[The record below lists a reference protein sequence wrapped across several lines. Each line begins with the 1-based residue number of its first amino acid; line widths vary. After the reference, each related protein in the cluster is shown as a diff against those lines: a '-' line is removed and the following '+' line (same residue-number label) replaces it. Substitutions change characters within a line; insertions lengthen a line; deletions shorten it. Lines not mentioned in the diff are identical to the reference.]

1 MRMIKTYEG
10 MTMNCDVIATI
21 QSVFMNI
28 TTGSI
33 SEMVDDGFDPDNLEF
48 AVTAFTTFGDEIVLA
63 VYATEEERDYARY
76 KLENWLV
83 YDVGSY
89 YTMTE
94 RKLRRFFTMK
104 KMIVTEYSRPIMLNK
119 VKEFVQRTMYLAENK
134 VIPYAVF
141 ALLDSGEMVNI
152 GNFNDADTA
161 EIIRIILDIFAED
174 KKAVFDV
181 NLEVFG
187 IRNFLEMLRYVS
199 ADSDSVYRIMINE
212 LKQQLKSGELD
223 VNFS

>member
-1 MRMIKTYEG
+1 ME
-10 MTMNCDVIATI
+10 
-21 QSVFMNI
+21 
-28 TTGSI
+28 
-33 SEMVDDGFDPDNLEF
+33 
-48 AVTAFTTFGDEIVLA
+48 
-63 VYATEEERDYARY
+63 
-76 KLENWLV
+76 
-83 YDVGSY
+83 
-89 YTMTE
+89 
-94 RKLRRFFTMK
+94 

-134 VIPYAVF
+134 VIPYTVF

-199 ADSDSVYRIMINE
+199 ADSETLYQTLVSD
-212 LKQQLKSGELD
+212 LKRQLKSGELD
-223 VNFS
+223 VSFT

>member
-1 MRMIKTYEG
+1 MM
-10 MTMNCDVIATI
+10 
-21 QSVFMNI
+21 Q
-28 TTGSI
+28 
-33 SEMVDDGFDPDNLEF
+33 
-48 AVTAFTTFGDEIVLA
+48 
-63 VYATEEERDYARY
+63 
-76 KLENWLV
+76 
-83 YDVGSY
+83 
-89 YTMTE
+89 
-94 RKLRRFFTMK
+94 
-104 KMIVTEYSRPIMLNK
+104 K
-119 VKEFVQRTMYLAENK
+119 VKEFTQRTMFLADER

-199 ADSDSVYRIMINE
+199 ADSDSAYRILINE
-212 LKQQLKSGELD
+212 LKQQRKSGELD
-223 VNFS
+223 VSFS

>member
-1 MRMIKTYEG
+1 ME
-10 MTMNCDVIATI
+10 
-21 QSVFMNI
+21 
-28 TTGSI
+28 
-33 SEMVDDGFDPDNLEF
+33 
-48 AVTAFTTFGDEIVLA
+48 
-63 VYATEEERDYARY
+63 
-76 KLENWLV
+76 
-83 YDVGSY
+83 
-89 YTMTE
+89 
-94 RKLRRFFTMK
+94 

-187 IRNFLEMLRYVS
+187 IKKFLEMLRYVS
-199 ADSDSVYRIMINE
+199 ADIETLYQTLVSD
-212 LKQQLKSGELD
+212 LKRQLKSGELD
-223 VNFS
+223 VSFT

>member
-1 MRMIKTYEG
+1 ME
-10 MTMNCDVIATI
+10 
-21 QSVFMNI
+21 
-28 TTGSI
+28 
-33 SEMVDDGFDPDNLEF
+33 
-48 AVTAFTTFGDEIVLA
+48 
-63 VYATEEERDYARY
+63 
-76 KLENWLV
+76 
-83 YDVGSY
+83 
-89 YTMTE
+89 
-94 RKLRRFFTMK
+94 

-119 VKEFVQRTMYLAENK
+119 VKEFVQRTMYLAEDK

-152 GNFNDADTA
+152 GNFDDADTA

-199 ADSDSVYRIMINE
+199 ADSETLYQTLVSD
-212 LKQQLKSGELD
+212 LKRQLKSGELD
-223 VNFS
+223 VSFS

>member
-28 TTGSI
+28 ATGSI
-33 SEMVDDGFDPDNLEF
+33 SEMVDDSFDPDTLEF
-48 AVTAFTTFGDEIVLA
+48 AVTAFTTLGDEIVLA

-94 RKLRRFFTMK
+94 NNGGFYYGKNDRNR
-104 KMIVTEYSRPIMLNK
+104 
-119 VKEFVQRTMYLAENK
+119 VQQTDY
-134 VIPYAVF
+134 
-141 ALLDSGEMVNI
+141 
-152 GNFNDADTA
+152 DA
-161 EIIRIILDIFAED
+161 
-174 KKAVFDV
+174 K
-181 NLEVFG
+181 G
-187 IRNFLEMLRYVS
+187 
-199 ADSDSVYRIMINE
+199 
-212 LKQQLKSGELD
+212 
-223 VNFS
+223 

>member
-1 MRMIKTYEG
+1 ME
-10 MTMNCDVIATI
+10 
-21 QSVFMNI
+21 
-28 TTGSI
+28 
-33 SEMVDDGFDPDNLEF
+33 
-48 AVTAFTTFGDEIVLA
+48 
-63 VYATEEERDYARY
+63 
-76 KLENWLV
+76 
-83 YDVGSY
+83 
-89 YTMTE
+89 
-94 RKLRRFFTMK
+94 
-104 KMIVTEYSRPIMLNK
+104 KMIVTEYGRPIMLNK

-199 ADSDSVYRIMINE
+199 ADSETLYHTLVSD
-212 LKQQLKSGELD
+212 LKRQLKSGELN
-223 VNFS
+223 VSFT

>member
-1 MRMIKTYEG
+1 ME
-10 MTMNCDVIATI
+10 
-21 QSVFMNI
+21 
-28 TTGSI
+28 
-33 SEMVDDGFDPDNLEF
+33 
-48 AVTAFTTFGDEIVLA
+48 
-63 VYATEEERDYARY
+63 
-76 KLENWLV
+76 
-83 YDVGSY
+83 
-89 YTMTE
+89 
-94 RKLRRFFTMK
+94 

-161 EIIRIILDIFAED
+161 EN

-199 ADSDSVYRIMINE
+199 ADSEALYHTLVSD
-212 LKQQLKSGELD
+212 LKRQLKSGELD
-223 VNFS
+223 VSFT

>member
-1 MRMIKTYEG
+1 ME
-10 MTMNCDVIATI
+10 
-21 QSVFMNI
+21 
-28 TTGSI
+28 
-33 SEMVDDGFDPDNLEF
+33 
-48 AVTAFTTFGDEIVLA
+48 
-63 VYATEEERDYARY
+63 
-76 KLENWLV
+76 
-83 YDVGSY
+83 
-89 YTMTE
+89 
-94 RKLRRFFTMK
+94 

-134 VIPYAVF
+134 VIPYAEF

-199 ADSDSVYRIMINE
+199 ADSEALYHTLVSD
-212 LKQQLKSGELD
+212 LKRQLKSGELD
-223 VNFS
+223 VSFT